1 MSRYSKLVLAKLIEQ
16 QPFRKQEWIE
26 HIVLVHCL
34 RLSQNIFV
42 KKNVSERECPKKKK
56 RKTCRFEGSLG
67 RHLGLL

>member
-16 QPFRKQEWIE
+16 QPFRKQEWTE

-42 KKNVSERECPKKKK
+42 TKNVSERECPKKKRKGK
-56 RKTCRFEGSLG
+56 RV
-67 RHLGLL
+67 GLKVLWAAI

>member
-42 KKNVSERECPKKKK
+42 KKNVSERECPKKKEK
-56 RKTCRFEGSLG
+56 ENVAV
-67 RHLGLL
+67 